1 MIEELIIKFN
11 ILVNYLASLGPLA
24 GFFLIVL
31 ESILPILP
39 LGVFI
44 AMNVEAFGPFVAYIV
59 SYTATVM
66 GCIISYYVFRYFL
79 AKYYDKIIAK
89 SEKRIKASKRMKK
102 VKFSHLVLLLS
113 LPFTPASL
121 VNALCG
127 VNKISQIKF
136 ISAIL
141 ISKIFTIYFWVFVG
155 KNFIDSLKNIK
166 VMALI
171 GFMLVT
177 AYALSKIVSKKM
189 DLE

>member
-127 VNKISQIKF
+127 VNKILQLKF